1 MTTDNE
7 IEYYKEL
14 AQKNIERKKLLEDE
28 EHSNDMKLTVN
39 VDYAKRF
46 EHNKKREEL
55 EKLESKFGHIDSDDS
70 NITSSEDELGDLLTP
85 ELDAQ
90 LLKTVAK
97 IRSKDSSIYNSNSEF
112 FSEEQMKSIKKEWK
126 NKKTIIND
134 KSLDLKQYHN
144 KMLKEGFID
153 DDEENEPIYNN
164 RSEIIKEEE
173 EQQGLL
179 DQFHKAVQDQCKDD
193 EELLSKKE
201 KTQQELDKEHEE
213 YKAFLLE
220 NLAEEGSAKNTM
232 KRWLQYKGA
241 KSTKAE
247 NIEDDEAFLIN
258 YVLNRGWIDKNNSE
272 RDGSTYFPGFIDLNN
287 DEDDKHLE
295 LAEEFEYEY
304 NYRFEQDS
312 ASMLVQYPRHI
323 EGSVRKDEHSKRKK
337 RQLAKEKKLEQERKE
352 REDLKRLKN
361 LKREELKKK
370 LEKLKKIAGISK
382 DDVISIKDLKKL
394 VKEDDFFEKYDKKM
408 AEIFNEDYYNQKDHE
423 KEYDQ
428 WEKIEEENEDTYPKI
443 SVSTVLNEL
452 ANDAIVEMD
461 YEDKIGDLKTKF
473 KYRQVRPSTYGL
485 DVHDILL
492 SEDKNLN
499 SHVSLK
505 KLYPY
510 ISDDVQ
516 ESNEK
521 KYGKKRRVFRF
532 QQQLIDSGRFS
543 ELKPEIKGSR

>member
-1 MTTDNE
+1 MTADSE
-7 IEYYKEL
+7 IEHYKEL

-28 EHSNDMKLTVN
+28 EYSNDMKLTVN

-46 EHNKKREEL
+46 EHNKRREEL
-55 EKLESKFGHIDSDDS
+55 DKLESKFGDIDSDDS
-70 NITSSEDELGDLLTP
+70 NITTSDEEDELGDLLTP

-112 FSEEQMKSIKKEWK
+112 FSEEQMESIKKEWK
-126 NKKTIIND
+126 NKKAINEY
-134 KSLDLKQYHN
+134 KPLDLKQYHN
-144 KMLKEGFID
+144 KMIKEGFID
-153 DDEENEPIYNN
+153 DDENEPIYHD

-179 DQFHKAVQDQCKDD
+179 DQFHKAVQDQCEDDD
-193 EELLSKKE
+193 ELLTKKE
-201 KTQQELDKEHEE
+201 KTQEELDKEHEE

-220 NLAEEGSAKNTM
+220 NLAEEGSAKDTM

-272 RDGSTYFPGFIDLNN
+272 KDGSAYFPGFIDLNN

-295 LAEEFEYEY
+295 LAEEFEHTY
-304 NYRFEQDS
+304 NFRFEQEG
-312 ASMLVQYPRHI
+312 ASSLVQYPRHI

-337 RQLAKEKKLEQERKE
+337 RQLAKERKLEQERKE

-370 LEKLKKIAGISK
+370 LEKLKKIAGLSNDDAIS
-382 DDVISIKDLKKL
+382 VKDLKEL

-423 KEYDQ
+423 KEHDK
-428 WEKIEEENEDTYPKI
+428 WEKIEEESENIQPKI
-443 SVSTVLNEL
+443 SVSKVLNEL
-452 ANDAIVEMD
+452 TNDAIVEMD

-492 SEDKNLN
+492 SEDKDLN

-516 ESNEK
+516 ELNEK

-532 QQQLIDSGRFS
+532 QQQLIDTGKFS
-543 ELKPEIKGSR
+543 ELQEIKRSR